1 MTFLL
6 NMIVKYSQ
14 SLFLKCG
21 RVTNFQKYTVGC
33 LIRSEPWLFF
43 LIYAIVGLVKRQTQ
57 KCIKLKRKLKKRRSL
72 NGFVWNHS
80 LYAERDA
87 DTTAAH
93 LYVDVRCLVWLQS
106 VWGFSD
112 VCWLSRYLLGTALC
126 WCLDSPFS
134 PVRGCCGVDSGHSH
148 SSCAVLSLFSAVYW
162 LLGLLYGRGHW
173 TGALC
178 GRDYSLL
185 WNTNDRLLSQ
195 IYFLHLRS
203 TYPFLSLLHHPFLN
217 LFLFHSFCHPKPII
231 LSLLPPSPPAQ
242 CQALHTHTRSN
253 AQPPRIQTH
262 TLTLR
267 TALLSPSKLLRS
279 FTHSLTQS
287 YFSMVA
293 FVPFISSKT
302 KDSCA
307 RRTEGRS
314 GMESRTGRKRS

>member
-1 MTFLL
+1 MLLTFRNIWSAVWSDQNLD
-6 NMIVKYSQ
+6 
-14 SLFLKCG
+14 
-21 RVTNFQKYTVGC
+21 
-33 LIRSEPWLFF
+33 FF
-43 LIYAIVGLVKRQTQ
+43 FFFFFWIQAIVGLFKRQNQ
-57 KCIKLKRKLKKRRSL
+57 KCNKLKRELKKRRSL
-72 NGFVWNHS
+72 NGFVWSHS

-93 LYVDVRCLVWLQS
+93 LYVDVRCLVWLRS

-112 VCWLSRYLLGTALC
+112 VCWLSWCLLGTALC

-148 SSCAVLSLFSAVYW
+148 SSCAVLSLFSSVYW
-162 LLGLLYGRGHW
+162 LLGLLYGFGHW

-231 LSLLPPSPPAQ
+231 LSLLPPRTMSSTAYSR
-242 CQALHTHTRSN
+242 AIKRTHT
-253 AQPPRIQTH
+253 TH
-262 TLTLR
+262 TN
-267 TALLSPSKLLRS
+267 
-279 FTHSLTQS
+279 THSDAP
-287 YFSMVA
+287 Y
-293 FVPFISSKT
+293 
-302 KDSCA
+302 
-307 RRTEGRS
+307 RS
-314 GMESRTGRKRS
+314 PLPV